1 MVESLIL
8 LLVLVAR
15 AGTISIE
22 RIVTCSSCWDISIER
37 IGDRWSLMITQILHI
52 DIEV

>member
-8 LLVLVAR
+8 LLVLVAL
-15 AGTISIE
+15 AGT
-22 RIVTCSSCWDISIER
+22 ISIER
-37 IGDRWSLMITQILHI
+37 IGDRWSFMITQILHI